1 MKAKKSSKKIKSEME
16 QTTNASASEINA
28 ASTTVENIVHQDH
41 PLGAEVLNNPAAD
54 LNREM
59 ELARDHQR
67 VEGEI
72 HLCEE
77 DSHHYITFGAD
88 TPENVVENLNEEME
102 LARDQQ
108 AAQQEIHHLEL
119 PGQLSDCDR
128 FYRFIGEFLPED
140 WSFAGIKRH
149 QHLIKFWL
157 KKWSE
162 RFEVFLYFDQ
172 DYKVTKINCMNYRI
186 GSKHLGEL
194 EDILNKI
201 RVFSG
206 IPAEGKAKKMDAKAE
221 FFIERRLRKAMN
233 LIGCNL
239 VTYQRKPGGYIRVVL
254 NHPRQEVIWVKLVF
268 RSGRPYHYRIQT
280 RCLDSLRKLISKY
293 LEILGFKP

>member
-1 MKAKKSSKKIKSEME
+1 ME
-16 QTTNASASEINA
+16 QTTNASPSEINA
-28 ASTTVENIVHQDH
+28 ASTPVENIVNQDH
-41 PLGAEVLNNPAAD
+41 PLDAEVLNNPAAD

-59 ELARDHQR
+59 ELARDHQG

-72 HLCEE
+72 HPCEE
-77 DSHHYITFGAD
+77 DSHHYITPRAD
-88 TPENVVENLNEEME
+88 VPGDVGENLNEEME
-102 LARDQQ
+102 LARDQK
-108 AAQQEIHHLEL
+108 ADEREIHHLEL
-119 PGQLSDCDR
+119 PGQLSDSDR
-128 FYRFIGEFLPED
+128 FYKFVSHFLTEE
-140 WSFAGIKRH
+140 WSFAGIKGH

-206 IPAEGKAKKMDAKAE
+206 IPAEGKPKKMDAKAE
-221 FFIERRLRKAMN
+221 FFIERKLRNAMN

-239 VTYQRKPGGYIRVVL
+239 VTYQRKAGGYIRVVL
-254 NHPRQEVIWVKLVF
+254 NHPMEEVIWVKLVF

-280 RCLDSLRKLISKY
+280 RCADSLRNLISKY